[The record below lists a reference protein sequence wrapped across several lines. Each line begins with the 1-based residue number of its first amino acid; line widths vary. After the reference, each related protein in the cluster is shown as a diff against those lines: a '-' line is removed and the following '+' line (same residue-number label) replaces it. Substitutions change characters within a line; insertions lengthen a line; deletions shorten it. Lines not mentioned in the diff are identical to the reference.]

1 MVPARAFSMWRPDED
16 VRHSWRWRHD
26 KDMTGRVE
34 SAVRMAMPGAR
45 LLTSAG
51 LGQFVVARYTTE
63 GM

>member
-1 MVPARAFSMWRPDED
+1 MWRPDED

-34 SAVRMAMPGAR
+34 SAVRMAMPGSR